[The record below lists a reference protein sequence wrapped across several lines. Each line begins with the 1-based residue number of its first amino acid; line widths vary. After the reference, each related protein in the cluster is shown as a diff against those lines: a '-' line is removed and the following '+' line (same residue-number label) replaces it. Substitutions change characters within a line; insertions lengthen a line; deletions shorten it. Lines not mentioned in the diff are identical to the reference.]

1 MRYRFEFYR
10 PAPFIPYRYRMQV
23 GSPPWRWRLQY
34 DTFLRYPA
42 QAASPLLSERVLVP
56 REAIVPAV
64 TSGKPRATS
73 GSVPVQRHLA
83 TPDRRLQEARA
94 AHGAMDGVV
103 PYRAGEMTAMVRPAL
118 RFRRS
123 ARLSWALLSG
133 VHHSLRQAGL
143 PLGKLVR
150 AAVQIRQTWSLEPQ
164 LSALR
169 SAVQA
174 SFLGAWRALRLRA
187 RPASRVPGAVRVRRL
202 LRDAK
207 AFEVV
212 QAIRRWQHAQGLWA
226 ALSLRRIAQSATR
239 LFGAPARRVV
249 DRRAQIEILTL
260 AYRQFLHSAGLVVAR
275 ALCRAATRQ
284 ANLLYAA
291 SGRRDVRTQ
300 AWAPAEL
307 PVASRASREAAS
319 VNGLPVAAR
328 GSRTAGFRLWLR
340 LAVRHGRDA
349 MRALHQALASRRVR
363 AWARLARTLLALRD
377 SPEGELVR
385 GDRGVYARDRVPAM
399 ILGAELA
406 TSQDLWHDIWTRF
419 GPGLD
424 RLPVPTR
431 DFPYHTWWDR
441 VLDEDG
447 EVRPQA
453 LIGPLDG
460 GDVEVRWPI
469 QPLFDDVAD
478 WGTEPADVPLETLV
492 AVMLWWRRLWLEATD
507 EIGHLGGASALAHLL
522 RRLRNAIAER
532 TPADEPWQYAFRMV
546 RWYAERT
553 VMERGTFRLRRT
565 FDEQGRLVSAR
576 TEPILWA
583 KSGPDAVEYVLRL
596 LMKYFVD
603 HHLNKSKGLR
613 RRWLSLRR
621 V

>member
-1 MRYRFEFYR
+1 MRYRFELYR
-10 PAPFIPYRYRMQV
+10 PSPFVPYRYRMQV

-56 REAIVPAV
+56 REAVFSAAV
-64 TSGKPRATS
+64 VGKPRAIS
-73 GSVPVQRHLA
+73 GSVVQRHLA
-83 TPDRRLQEARA
+83 TPDRRVQEARA
-94 AHGAMDGVV
+94 VHGAVGGAI
-103 PYRAGEMTAMVRPAL
+103 PYRAGEMTAIVRPAL
-118 RFRRS
+118 RFRRL
-123 ARLSWALLSG
+123 ALLPWALLSG
-133 VHHSLRQAGL
+133 VHHSLRQAAL

-150 AAVQIRQTWSLEPQ
+150 AAVRIRQTRSLEPQ
-164 LSALR
+164 FRALR

-187 RPASRVPGAVRVRRL
+187 RPASRVPGALSVRRL

-207 AFEVV
+207 VFEVV
-212 QAIRRWQHAQGLWA
+212 QAIRRRWQHAQAFWA
-226 ALSLRRIAQSATR
+226 ASSLRRIARSATR

-249 DRRAQIEILTL
+249 DTRAQIEILTL
-260 AYRQFLHSAGLVVAR
+260 AYRQLLHSAGLVVAR

-284 ANLLYAA
+284 TNLLYAA

-300 AWAPAEL
+300 AWVPAEPPGAHRVPRAAALGDAL
-307 PVASRASREAAS
+307 PVAVRGPRA
-319 VNGLPVAAR
+319 
-328 GSRTAGFRLWLR
+328 AGFSLWLR
-340 LAVRHGRDA
+340 LVVRHGREA
-349 MRALHQALASRRVR
+349 IGALHQALASRRVR
-363 AWARLARTLLALRD
+363 AWAKVARTLPALRHG
-377 SPEGELVR
+377 PHGRLVHA
-385 GDRGVYARDRVPAM
+385 DLAIYARDEVPAV

-406 TSQDLWHDIWTRF
+406 ISQDLWHDIWTRF

-478 WGTEPADVPLETLV
+478 WGTEPADVSLETLV
-492 AVMLWWRRLWLEATD
+492 TVMLWWRRLWLEATD
-507 EIGHLGGASALAHLL
+507 EIAHLDGGSALAHLL
-522 RRLRNAIAER
+522 RRLRKTIVER

-546 RWYAERT
+546 RWYAERA

-565 FDEQGRLVSAR
+565 FDQQGRLVSAR

-603 HHLNKSKGLR
+603 HHLDKSKGLR